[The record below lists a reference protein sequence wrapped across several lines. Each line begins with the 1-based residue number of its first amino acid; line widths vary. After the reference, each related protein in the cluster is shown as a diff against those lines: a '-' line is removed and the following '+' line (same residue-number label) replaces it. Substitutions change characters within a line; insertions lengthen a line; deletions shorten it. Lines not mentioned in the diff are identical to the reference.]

1 MYYILDNLDNHND
14 NDNGNENEN
23 DINLKSS
30 IDDFLPQKKNGVFFS
45 DNNDNNKTDFVI
57 NKNQK
62 KSFKYQNKFNTR
74 LKNYNQKKILCNNYI
89 VNDNCAYGNKCL
101 YAHNISEQNID
112 STRQKVLDII
122 NSSDDLS
129 KLDLN
134 NSNNKFLLRDLLI
147 YTRVCENCKKNKCT
161 GGYNCKFGACSDDH
175 VICYDNLNY
184 DNCKNKNCNFIH
196 LTKRGLKP
204 IYSKIYYTINNID
217 FINKNN
223 KINNNI
229 FSQNYLL
236 NCINDILN
244 IDDINNINKLFL
256 NENYNNIDTDDDN
269 DDNDDECLKSIFDT
283 Y

>member
-1 MYYILDNLDNHND
+1 MKKNIYHILDSLDS
-14 NDNGNENEN
+14 NENLS
-23 DINLKSS
+23 DS
-30 IDDFLPQKKNGVFFS
+30 DS
-45 DNNDNNKTDFVI
+45 DNNNLNNNLNIKDDFVV
-57 NKNQK
+57 NRNQK
-62 KSFKYQNKFNTR
+62 KCFKYQNKFNTR
-74 LKNYNQKKILCNNYI
+74 VKNYNQKKILCNNNI
-89 VNDNCAYGNKCL
+89 INDNCAYGNKCL

-112 STRQKVLDII
+112 SVRKKVLDII

-129 KLDLN
+129 KIDLN
-134 NSNNKFLLRDLLI
+134 NLNNKFLLRDLLI

-161 GGYNCKFGACSDDH
+161 GGYNCKFGACSDEY

-184 DNCKNKNCNFIH
+184 DNCKNKDCKLIH

-217 FINKNN
+217 IIKKNNKNN
-223 KINNNI
+223 KNNNI

-244 IDDINNINKLFL
+244 TDDINNINKLFL
-256 NENYNNIDTDDDN
+256 NENYNDIDIDTDTDDD
-269 DDNDDECLKSIFDT
+269 DDDDCLKSIFDT